1 MTSHRNYARSIA
13 SSQRTWLSI
22 IERIRRNGSGQPR
35 VQMGKV
41 MAPDKGLIVP
51 RSQSPAPPEY
61 TVGQLWQVPLFLAGA
76 AALSAVWATRPLWYD
91 AEAVHLRRDLAT
103 ARSQL
108 QDAHAAANGLT
119 VLLTEALNHIGRL
132 PDRAG
137 EAHFLLGST
146 YLRLAEQVPAERAAD
161 FWQKARTHLEQ
172 AEHLGVP
179 ENDRPPLLYR
189 LGQAWY
195 HTGGDAQ
202 RIIDYLSKAIDQV
215 EEDRAIG
222 YEMLTQCYLR
232 LPAPN
237 LAAALQANE
246 KQLQLPTVNESRLIP
261 AQLLRGELL
270 LRMQRDEA
278 ARKVLAQIG
287 RNAPP
292 AIQARARYLRACSYQ
307 DEKDWVEAAKLWQEV
322 LDDRRQPPT
331 DPGRIWY
338 SLGCCYRNLHR
349 AADADRAWEQAVQQ
363 GGVEAQAASLRLAN
377 VRVESDKIP
386 SALEL
391 YERALRKVRE
401 PANYQNPLVTL
412 PEAAALL
419 AVDCR
424 TCKDAGKFEA
434 AEKLARLYTK
444 LAPPGPAQ
452 ALVGQITQ
460 AWAAAQYARARQ
472 LKDLATIRQ
481 EEDAARRHFRE
492 AAAAYQAAAEA
503 SPEQTE
509 RSEWLWQAASCSMQG
524 QDFQHAITAYEAV
537 INLRPAL
544 ARLSEGWYWR
554 GQAHQ
559 ALHQDDSAAE
569 AYVKCIENGGPF
581 ASRARYQ
588 YAMVENAHANFV
600 EAENKLKHNLDL
612 LATEPEPDREAQEKS
627 LFAYANL
634 LFLQR
639 RYSEAAKPYDQALAL
654 YPASSSALTGLYRLA
669 LCYRKHADH
678 ESEDIRPSDP
688 QNFQQQHRTQFAF
701 WLDKAAE
708 KFQPLVDDLQKRQA
722 AGSLSQ
728 AEISL
733 FRQARFDLADCR
745 FHLGQYEP
753 AIRLYIGLANEYD
766 QQVEGVVA
774 RKQLCECYLAAIT
787 PKNQEECLKL
797 ALHTLEEVRQTLNHL
812 DATSF
817 QGRPDTE
824 SKAELEGWLRSREEQ
839 LKALGALPRSR
850 N

>member
-1 MTSHRNYARSIA
+1 LTPQRNYARSIV

-41 MAPDKGLIVP
+41 MAPDKGLTVP
-51 RSQSPAPPEY
+51 HSQSSAPPEY
-61 TVGQLWQVPLFLAGA
+61 TVGQLWQVPLFLAGLA
-76 AALSAVWATRPLWYD
+76 VLSAVWLTRPLWYD
-91 AEAVHLRRDLAT
+91 AEVVHVRRDLAA

-108 QDAHAAANGLT
+108 QDAHVALNGLT
-119 VLLTEALNHIGRL
+119 VLLSDALNHIDRV

-146 YLRLAEQVPAERAAD
+146 YLRLAEQVATERAAD

-172 AEHLGVP
+172 GEQLGVP
-179 ENDRPPLLYR
+179 ESDGPPLLYR

-202 RIIDYLSKAIDQV
+202 RIIDHLNRAIDQV
-215 EEDRAIG
+215 EDDRAIG
-222 YEMLTQCYLR
+222 YEILTQCYLR

-237 LAAALQANE
+237 LAAALQAVE

-261 AQLLRGELL
+261 ARLLRGELL
-270 LRMQRDEA
+270 LHLQQHEA

-287 RNAPP
+287 TEAPP

-322 LDDRRQPPT
+322 LADRRQPPT
-331 DPGRIWY
+331 DPGRVWY

-349 AADADRAWEQAVQQ
+349 AADADRAWDQAVQQ
-363 GGVEAQAASLRLAN
+363 GGVEAQAARLRLAN
-377 VRVESDKIP
+377 VRVETDKIP

-391 YERALRKVRE
+391 YERALSNVRE
-401 PANYQNPLVTL
+401 PASYQNPLVTL
-412 PEAAALL
+412 PEAGALL
-419 AVDCR
+419 AADCR

-452 ALVGQITQ
+452 VLVGQVTQ

-472 LKDLATIRQ
+472 GKDLALVRQ
-481 EEDAARRHFRE
+481 EGDAARRHFRE

-503 SPEQTE
+503 SADQAERTE
-509 RSEWLWQAASCSMQG
+509 CLWQAASCWMQG
-524 QDFQHAITAYEAV
+524 QDFQHAVAAYEVV
-537 INLRPAL
+537 INLRPAP
-544 ARLSEGWYWR
+544 ARLSEAWYGR
-554 GQAHQ
+554 GEAHQ
-559 ALHQDDSAAE
+559 ALHQDDSAAK
-569 AYVKCIENGGPF
+569 AYLKCIETGGLF
-581 ASRARYQ
+581 ASRARYRL
-588 YAMVENAHANFV
+588 AMVENAHGNFA
-600 EAENKLKHNLDL
+600 EAENMLKHSLDL
-612 LATEPEPDREAQEKS
+612 LAAEPEPDREAQENT
-627 LFAYANL
+627 LFAYADL

-639 RYSEAAKPYDQALAL
+639 RFSEAAKPYDQALTL
-654 YPASSSALTGLYRLA
+654 YPASVRALTGLYRLA
-669 LCYRKHADH
+669 LCYRNHAAH
-678 ESEDIRPSDP
+678 ESEDTPPGDL
-688 QNFQQQHRTQFAF
+688 QNFRQQRNQFAF

-708 KFQPLVDDLQKRQA
+708 KLQRLVDDLQARQTRQTA
-722 AGSLSQ
+722 LSQ
-728 AEISL
+728 AEPTL

-745 FHLGQYEP
+745 FRLGQYEP

-766 QQVEGVVA
+766 QQVEGVLA
-774 RKQLCECYLAAIT
+774 RKQLCRCYLATIT
-787 PKNQEECLKL
+787 SKNQEEYLKL
-797 ALHTLEEVRQTLNHL
+797 AMHTLQEMRQTLNHL
-812 DATSF
+812 DASAF

-824 SKAELEGWLRSREEQ
+824 SKAELEAWLKSQEEE